1 MEVFYNSNEE
11 LANKLKLMRNHG
23 LLNRNTCVEF
33 AYNSRLDTIQAVVA
47 KYLIEKKLSNITDS
61 RIKNAMRLDSM
72 LEKVPQISLLK
83 RDKDLKEVFHL
94 YIFKAEK
101 RDKLYDH
108 LRKRYRCQG
117 SLSVPMHLQPAANYL
132 GYVEGDFPIAEAYAK
147 NTISLPVHEFITL
160 EQIEKMA
167 GIIKEFYL

>member
-1 MEVFYNSNEE
+1 M
-11 LANKLKLMRNHG
+11 
-23 LLNRNTCVEF
+23 CEF

-94 YIFKAEK
+94 YVFKAEN
-101 RDKLYDH
+101 RDELYEH
-108 LRKRYRCQG
+108 LRKYG
-117 SLSVPMHLQPAANYL
+117 IDAKVHYPVPMHLQPASNYL
-132 GYVEGDFPIAEAYAK
+132 GHAEGDFPVAESFAK
-147 NTISLPVHEFITL
+147 NTISLPVHEFISTKHILMLVEYIIRNRKILKKKLRCNKETFLQL
-160 EQIEKMA
+160 E
-167 GIIKEFYL
+167 IKRSS